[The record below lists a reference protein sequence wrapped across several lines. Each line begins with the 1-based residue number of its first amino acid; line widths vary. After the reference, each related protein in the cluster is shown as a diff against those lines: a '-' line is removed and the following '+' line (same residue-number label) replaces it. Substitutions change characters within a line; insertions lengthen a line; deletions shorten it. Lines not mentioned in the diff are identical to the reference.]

1 MKMELEGDGSFREAL
16 FRIFSFKYFSRI
28 LFSFKE
34 VSNSLKKGSSINYT

>member
-16 FRIFSFKYFSRI
+16 FPIFSFKYFFRI

-34 VSNSLKKGSSINYT
+34 SIEFFEKRIEH